1 MSMAKRQQ
9 DLKDPGVRERI
20 AEQLRPKEDNE
31 MAEQL
36 KVSADGE
43 HVVLVAEGEAGTCE
57 VRLTLEEAEQFEEAL
72 QKATT
77 RVSFRVEARRVQEGM
92 KIHGVEDD
100 DEDPG
105 QGVAE

>member
-20 AEQLRPKEDNE
+20 AEQLRPREDNE

-36 KVSADGE
+36 KVRVDGVC
-43 HVVLVAEGEAGTCE
+43 VVLVAEGEAGTCE

-77 RVSFRVEARRVQEGM
+77 RVSFRVEALKAKEGI
-92 KIHGVEDD
+92 KVHGVEDD